1 MIKSEAKELEI
12 VKIGREIAALISQ
25 NKIVTVQTA
34 KMEGEA
40 LNDPIF
46 VDSPIKQAQLS
57 CSQDLLV
64 VVTELHSLIVVDL
77 RSGHQIS
84 IKSREH

>member
-1 MIKSEAKELEI
+1 VIKSETKELEI
-12 VKIGREIAALISQ
+12 AKIGREIAALISQ

-34 KMEGEA
+34 KMEEEA

-46 VDSPIKQAQLS
+46 VDSHIKQAQLS
-57 CSQDLLV
+57 FSQDLLV